1 MRNKIWWNYCVRQQK
16 FLLEFD
22 FVYLDNFKQLG
33 VTWLPPI
40 SMQCHQVRPPDS
52 LHLLKLV
59 CPLVKASFGQVHQAW
74 SRFKLSQAV
83 LGKLT
88 IAPSNSSMCNISCDI
103 STMQQ
108 KNVTVLL
115 GGHVLCTNQGDFLAY
130 IRWVSWVYVVAVS
143 PLTLHRPG

>member
-1 MRNKIWWNYCVRQQK
+1 MFASKSFCLSLIGCFE
-16 FLLEFD
+16 FLQPSDRLEFLVFTIAFLALDQRSIHD
-22 FVYLDNFKQLG
+22 FVHLDNFKQLG

-103 STMQQ
+103 STMQHLVSF
-108 KNVTVLL
+108 K
-115 GGHVLCTNQGDFLAY
+115 GGHLVKM
-130 IRWVSWVYVVAVS
+130 
-143 PLTLHRPG
+143 